1 MTATAPTSLL
11 RALALGDVDA
21 ELANTRRV
29 LERLP
34 ADRLDWRPHARSW
47 TLGELATH
55 ITRLPGWGME
65 VAGSDAFDLATL
77 PPSSGGALPDRDA
90 IVRSFETNAAAFRAA
105 LGALADDALGAT
117 WTLRRGEHVIMG
129 MPRLVALRT
138 MTMNHLVHH
147 RAQLT
152 IYLRLLDV
160 PVPGLYGQSAD
171 EK

>member
-1 MTATAPTSLL
+1 MTAPASAATP
-11 RALALGDVDA
+11 ALALGDVDA

-34 ADRLDWRPHARSW
+34 DDRLAWRPHAKSW

-55 ITRLPGWGME
+55 VTRLPGWGRE
-65 VAGSDAFDLATL
+65 VAERDAFDLATL
-77 PPSSGGALPDRDA
+77 PRATGDALPSRDA
-90 IVRSFETNAAAFRAA
+90 IVEAFATNAAAFRAA
-105 LGALADDALGAT
+105 VAALADAALGAP
-117 WTLRRGEHVIMG
+117 WTLRRGEQVVMS

-138 MTMNHLVHH
+138 MTLNHLVHH

-152 IYLRLLDV
+152 VYLRLLDV